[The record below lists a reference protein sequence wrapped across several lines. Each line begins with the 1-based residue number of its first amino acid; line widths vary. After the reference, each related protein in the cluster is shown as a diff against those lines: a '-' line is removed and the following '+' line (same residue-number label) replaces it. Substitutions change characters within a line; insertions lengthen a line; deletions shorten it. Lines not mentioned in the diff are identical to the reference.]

1 MHEHACLRFHRRRI
15 VYTSSLH
22 WYFHRCWRDSVI
34 KVHGAH
40 CPRDVFSYYSS
51 STVTPYVGED
61 FSILHFNINIILN
74 D

>member
-1 MHEHACLRFHRRRI
+1 
-15 VYTSSLH
+15 
-22 WYFHRCWRDSVI
+22 VI